1 MAQDSMMAN
10 LFGVSPEIYQQNQQE
25 IARKQGI
32 EFAQLDPYE
41 RVNAM
46 AYTQGRGLGS
56 AIGGLLGVQDPAMK
70 LMSQRAEIGKQYDLT
85 KPEGF
90 ALMSKELFARNDPQ
104 GAAIALQRA
113 KELQES
119 LAKTDLEAAQAG
131 KARAESGEIASKR
144 DSLTSR
150 IQALTDSG
158 MSEALAKG
166 IASNDKAFAD
176 TIAAKN
182 IATPAEYAVQARA
195 LGFEVKPY
203 LKDYT
208 SQQIQSMEKGV
219 FAHKAGIAKAGATS
233 MIIPV
238 DQMFNKAFTAQ
249 DAEKQA
255 NSWNAAGEAFAT
267 IPSTRQK
274 LADVRGLIDNSFTGT
289 GANVKLGAS
298 KLARALNL
306 PVDINKASNTEI
318 TEALTT
324 QFAITELK
332 KNFGSNPA
340 VKDFEYQLK
349 VKPGILQEPETFK
362 RLVSNL
368 EKGLVAE
375 EVAYK
380 RGEQYKQNNKG
391 SIYGFNP
398 YSAKAEATTQVN
410 RYYEL
415 MNLADKAK
423 TGKGTPLTSAQI
435 QEAQTLQ
442 KELGGNL

>member
-1 MAQDSMMAN
+1 MAQDSIMGN
-10 LFGVSPEIYQQNQQE
+10 LFGVSPEIYEQNRQE
-25 IARKQGI
+25 QTRGQAI
-32 EFAQLDPYE
+32 EFAQLDPYQ
-41 RVNAM
+41 RTNAM
-46 AYTQGRGLGS
+46 AFIGGRGLGN
-56 AIGGLLGVQDPAMK
+56 IVGGALGAQDPVM
-70 LMSQRAEIGKQYDLT
+70 MMYSQRTELGKQFDLT

-90 ALMSKELFARNDPQ
+90 VAMSKELFARNDPQ
-104 GAAIALQRA
+104 GGAIALQRA
-113 KELQES
+113 QTLQES
-119 LAKTDLEAAQAG
+119 IAKTNLEAAQAG
-131 KARAESGEIASKR
+131 KARAESGEITAKR
-144 DSLTSR
+144 ESLTAR
-150 IQALTDSG
+150 IQALTDNG
-158 MSEALAKG
+158 MPESQAKG

-176 TIAAKN
+176 TIAARN

-195 LGFEVKPY
+195 LGYKVNPY
-203 LKDYT
+203 LKDY
-208 SQQIQSMEKGV
+208 SQQEIQAMEKGV
-219 FAHKAGIAKAGATS
+219 FANKAGIAKAGSSS
-233 MIIPV
+233 MIIPI
-238 DQMFNKAFTAQ
+238 DKMFDKAFTAQ

-274 LADVRGLIDNSFTGT
+274 LADVRSMIDSSFTGT

-306 PVDINKASNTEI
+306 PIDINKASNTEL

-368 EKGLVAE
+368 EKGLVSE

-415 MNLADKAK
+415 INLADKAK
-423 TGKGTPLTSAQI
+423 TGKGAPLSAAQI

>member
-1 MAQDSMMAN
+1 MATDIVGGLFGITPEMYQQQMAQQGLQEGASLGQMSPDAFGRSMLYAGGAQLGRGIGGALGAEDPQLKLISLRNAVMREVNLNDPNSIMMGAQKLGQFDAQGASALAN
-10 LFGVSPEIYQQNQQE
+10 L
-25 IARKQGI
+25 AR
-32 EFAQLDPYE
+32 E
-41 RVNAM
+41 
-46 AYTQGRGLGS
+46 
-56 AIGGLLGVQDPAMK
+56 
-70 LMSQRAEIGKQYDLT
+70 
-85 KPEGF
+85 
-90 ALMSKELFARNDPQ
+90 
-104 GAAIALQRA
+104 AIA
-113 KELQES
+113 KN
-119 LAKTDLEAAQAG
+119 
-131 KARAESGEIASKR
+131 AESTQKFASATKSIAETGEITSKR
-144 DSLTSR
+144 DLLNSR
-150 IQALTDSG
+150 VQALTDSG
-158 MSEALAKG
+158 TPENLAKG

-176 TIAAKN
+176 FVASKN
-182 IATPAEYAVQARA
+182 ISTPADYAIQAKA
-195 LGFEVKPY
+195 LGYEVKPF

-208 SQQIQSMEKGV
+208 QEQVQAMEKGV

-238 DQMFNKAFTAQ
+238 DKMFDKAFTAQ

-274 LADVRGLIDNSFTGT
+274 LADVKSLIDNSFTGT

-306 PVDINKASNTEI
+306 PIDISKASNTEI

-380 RGEQYKQNNKG
+380 RGEQYKQDNKG

-415 MNLADKAK
+415 KDLADKAK
-423 TGKGTPLTSAQI
+423 AGKGQPLTQTQI

>member
-1 MAQDSMMAN
+1 MADSIVGG
-10 LFGVSPEIYQQNQQE
+10 LFGMTPEMYQQQQNQN
-25 IARKQGI
+25 ALKQAS
-32 EFAQLDPYE
+32 ELAQLDPFALAKTGIGYGAN
-41 RVNAM
+41 RLA
-46 AYTQGRGLGS
+46 G
-56 AIGGLLGVQDPAMK
+56 AIGGALGGQDPQLQLISQRNAVMREINLNDPNSIMSGVQR
-70 LMSQRAEIGKQYDLT
+70 LGQ
-85 KPEGF
+85 F
-90 ALMSKELFARNDPQ
+90 DPQ
-104 GAAIALQRA
+104 GATILSNYAREAIAKNA
-113 KELQES
+113 ES
-119 LAKTDLEAAQAG
+119 TQKFAQAN
-131 KARAESGEIASKR
+131 KAMAETGEIGSKR
-144 DSLTSR
+144 DLLNSR
-150 IQALTDSG
+150 VQALIDAGTP
-158 MSEALAKG
+158 ENLAKG

-176 TIAAKN
+176 FVMARN
-182 IATPAEYAVQARA
+182 ISTPADYAIQARA
-195 LGFEVKPY
+195 LGFEAKPF

-208 SQQIQSMEKGV
+208 PEQVQAMEKGV
-219 FAHKAGIAKAGATS
+219 FAHKAGIAKAGSSS
-233 MIIPV
+233 MIIPI
-238 DQMFNKAFTAQ
+238 DKMFDKAFTAQ

-255 NSWNAAGEAFAT
+255 TSWNLAGEAFAT

-274 LADVRGLIDNSFTGT
+274 LADVRSLIDNSFTGT

-415 MNLADKAK
+415 INLADKAK
-423 TGKGTPLTSAQI
+423 AGKGQPLTQTQI

>member
-1 MAQDSMMAN
+1 MAESVVGG
-10 LFGVSPEIYQQNQQE
+10 LFGITPEIYQQTQNQRALQQASE
-25 IARKQGI
+25 LG
-32 EFAQLDPYE
+32 QLDP
-41 RVNAM
+41 M
-46 AYTQGRGLGS
+46 ALARTGIMYGANRLAGALG
-56 AIGGLLGVQDPAMK
+56 GQDPQ
-70 LMSQRAEIGKQYDLT
+70 LQLISQRNAVMREVDLND
-85 KPEGF
+85 PNSIMMGAQRLGQF
-90 ALMSKELFARNDPQ
+90 DPQ
-104 GAAIALQRA
+104 GASALANLAREAIAKNAEATQKFATANKAIAETGEIKSKR
-113 KELQES
+113 ES
-119 LAKTDLEAAQAG
+119 L
-131 KARAESGEIASKR
+131 
-144 DSLTSR
+144 DSR
-150 IQALTDSG
+150 VKALTDSG
-158 MSEALAKG
+158 IDESLAKG
-166 IASNDKAFAD
+166 IASNDAAFANYV
-176 TIAAKN
+176 AAKN
-182 IATPAEYAVQARA
+182 IATPADYAVQARA
-195 LGFEVKPY
+195 LGFEVKPF

-208 SQQIQSMEKGV
+208 PDQIQAMEKGV
-219 FAHKAGIAKAGATS
+219 FSHKAGIAKAGATS
-233 MIIPV
+233 MIIPI
-238 DQMFNKAFTAQ
+238 DKMFDKAFTAQ
-249 DAEKQA
+249 DAQKQA
-255 NSWNAAGEAFAT
+255 DSWDAAGQAFQS
-267 IPSTRQK
+267 IPATRQK

-306 PVDINKASNTEI
+306 PIDINKASNTEI

-380 RGEQYKQNNKG
+380 RGEQYKKDNKG

-415 MNLADKAK
+415 KDLADKAK
-423 TGKGTPLTSAQI
+423 AGKGQPLTQAQI

>member
-1 MAQDSMMAN
+1 MADSIVGG
-10 LFGVSPEIYQQNQQE
+10 LFGMTPESYQDTRQLLEQRQALQQ
-25 IARKQGI
+25 
-32 EFAQLDPYE
+32 AQLDPYE
-41 RVNAM
+41 AVNYM
-46 AYTQGRGLGS
+46 AARAGQQLGRG
-56 AIGGLLGVQDPAMK
+56 IGGALGAEDPQLK
-70 LMSQRAEIGKQYDLT
+70 LIS
-85 KPEGF
+85 
-90 ALMSKELFARNDPQ
+90 ARNAVMREVDLNDPNSIMMGAQKLGQFDAQ
-104 GAAIALQRA
+104 GASALANLAREAVA
-113 KELQES
+113 KQ
-119 LAKTDLEAAQAG
+119 AEASQKFASAT
-131 KARAESGEIASKR
+131 KSMAETGEIASKR
-144 DSLTSR
+144 DLLNAR
-150 IQALTDSG
+150 VQALTESG
-158 MSEALAKG
+158 TPENMAKG

-176 TIAAKN
+176 FVASKN
-182 IATPAEYAVQARA
+182 ISTPADYAVQARR
-195 LGFEVKPY
+195 LGFEVKPF

-208 SQQIQSMEKGV
+208 PDQVQAMEQGV

-233 MIIPV
+233 MIIPI
-238 DQMFNKAFTAQ
+238 DKMFDKAFTAQ

-274 LADVRGLIDNSFTGT
+274 LADVRSLIDNSFTGT

-349 VKPGILQEPETFK
+349 VKPNILQEPETFK

-380 RGEQYKQNNKG
+380 RGEQYKQGNKG

-415 MNLADKAK
+415 KDLADKAR
-423 TGKGTPLTSAQI
+423 TGKGQPLTPAQI

>member
-1 MAQDSMMAN
+1 MADSIVGG
-10 LFGVSPEIYQQNQQE
+10 LFGTPEEYQAQRDRQILQE
-25 IARKQGI
+25 SIQLAKLDPFEAAKTGIGYGAYKLAGALGGQDPQLQLLSQRNAVMQGI
-32 EFAQLDPYE
+32 DLND
-41 RVNAM
+41 VSSIM
-46 AYTQGRGLGS
+46 QGARTL
-56 AIGGLLGVQDPAMK
+56 
-70 LMSQRAEIGKQYDLT
+70 SQ
-85 KPEGF
+85 F
-90 ALMSKELFARNDPQ
+90 DPQ
-104 GAAIALQRA
+104 GASALA
-113 KELQES
+113 N
-119 LAKTDLEAAQAG
+119 LAREAQGKQAEATQKIAQAT
-131 KARAESGEIASKR
+131 KAMAETGEIAAKR
-144 DSLTSR
+144 ESLNSR
-150 IQALTDSG
+150 VQALVDAGTPES
-158 MSEALAKG
+158 LAKG

-176 TIAAKN
+176 FVAARN

-195 LGFEVKPY
+195 LGFEVKPF

-208 SQQIQSMEKGV
+208 PEQIQAMESGV
-219 FAHKAGIAKAGATS
+219 FKHKAGIAKAGATS
-233 MIIPV
+233 MIIPI
-238 DQMFNKAFTAQ
+238 DKMFDKAFTAQ

-415 MNLADKAK
+415 KDLADKAK
-423 TGKGTPLTSAQI
+423 AGKGQPLTQAQI